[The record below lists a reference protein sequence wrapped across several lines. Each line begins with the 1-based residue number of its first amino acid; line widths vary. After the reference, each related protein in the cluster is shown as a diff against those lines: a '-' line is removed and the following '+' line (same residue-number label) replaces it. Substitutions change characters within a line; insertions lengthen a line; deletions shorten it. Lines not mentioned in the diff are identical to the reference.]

1 MTIENAKHEA
11 QTDARLLIFV
21 SAQLTTLAV
30 PDRPCWG
37 EWLQMP
43 HLSPHWH
50 RQLSDAAF
58 LYLRHAVTTAIRAGK
73 LDPESAQIAE
83 ARLMHIQ
90 RLGRSTGQLTPSV
103 ENPFAEPLAGWQWT
117 TGLPDLID

>member
-1 MTIENAKHEA
+1 MTPETA
-11 QTDARLLIFV
+11 QQPLLVYV
-21 SAQLTTLAV
+21 SAQLTTIAV

-43 HLSPHWH
+43 DLSPHWH
-50 RQLSDAAF
+50 RQLSDTAF

-73 LDPESAQIAE
+73 LDPESAAVAE
-83 ARLMHIQ
+83 TRLVHIQ

-103 ENPFAEPLAGWQWT
+103 ENPFAEPLAGWQWA
-117 TGLPDLID
+117 TGMPVLLD

>member
-1 MTIENAKHEA
+1 MTTENAKHEA
-11 QTDARLLIFV
+11 QTAARMLIFV
-21 SAQLTTLAV
+21 SAQLTTISV
-30 PDRPCWG
+30 PGRPCWG

-83 ARLMHIQ
+83 SRLTHIQ
-90 RLGRSTGQLTPSV
+90 RLGRSTGQLTPSI
-103 ENPFAEPLAGWQWT
+103 ENPFAEPLAGWQWA
-117 TGLPDLID
+117 TGLPVLLD

>member
-1 MTIENAKHEA
+1 MTTETA
-11 QTDARLLIFV
+11 QQQLLVYV
-21 SAQLTTLAV
+21 SSQLTTISV

-43 HLSPHWH
+43 DLSPHWH
-50 RQLSDAAF
+50 RQLSDAAY

-73 LDPESAQIAE
+73 LDPESATIAE
-83 ARLMHIQ
+83 SRLTHIQ

-103 ENPFAEPLAGWQWT
+103 ENPFAEPLAGWQWA
-117 TGLPDLID
+117 TGLPCLLD

>member
-1 MTIENAKHEA
+1 MTTETA
-11 QTDARLLIFV
+11 QQQLLVYV
-21 SAQLTTLAV
+21 SAHLTTISV
-30 PDRPCWG
+30 PHRPCWG

-43 HLSPHWH
+43 DLSPHWH

-58 LYLRHAVTTAIRAGK
+58 LYLRGAVSAAIKAGK

-83 ARLMHIQ
+83 SRLTHIQ
-90 RLGRSTGQLTPSV
+90 RLGRAAGQLTPSV